1 MRFLITSILSAL
13 VKCFNELLPLA
24 WISFFDFTSRYF
36 FLHRFNDSLTI
47 LLSEIERRKK
57 NVCVH
62 RHTMCV
68 VAVIVCCWNISHIS
82 NEVRKKAQ
90 EPIRTLNVYLFFSYI
105 FSFCCSCDVFR
116 SSERI
121 CVWMI
126 NQMSITV
133 IRPDSRSEY
142 HKMNF

>member
-1 MRFLITSILSAL
+1 MHLSNALMNCFHWHEFPSLI
-13 VKCFNELLPLA
+13 LLPA
-24 WISFFDFTSRYF
+24 TF

-47 LLSEIERRKK
+47 LSSDIEWNRKK
-57 NVCVH
+57 NNCVH
-62 RHTMCV
+62 RHTVCV

-105 FSFCCSCDVFR
+105 FFCYACDVCR
-116 SSERI
+116 SNERI

-133 IRPDSRSEY
+133 IRPDSRSKY